1 MSRSILHRAA
11 FALALAALCLA
22 FGAGPAAAQSTTNG
36 AIGGLIKDPNGAVV
50 ANATVT
56 VRNKETNREGTAT
69 TDDEGRFR
77 VAQLEPGNYTVAVNA
92 SGFGAYTKDPVVV
105 EVGRVT
111 TVDVDLTLTAQTE
124 TVDVTSEAPV
134 INTVQQDFATNINQ
148 VSISELPINGRRAS
162 DFVRLTPGVTP
173 EGDFGL
179 NSFRGIS
186 ALLNN
191 NTLDGTDNNN
201 GFFSEE
207 RGRTRIQYSFSQAA
221 VREFQV
227 NTSNYSAEYG
237 RAGGGV
243 INTVSKSGTNEFH
256 GQGFYYIRDN
266 KWAARNPSAFLP
278 GNIPIKPHD
287 RRQQFGGAVGGP
299 IVRDKAFFFFT
310 YDQQKRTFP
319 VVLTTSN
326 PTLLNPVTLVNPT
339 AAGRACTTSA
349 GAQTA
354 NLPIAEVLFCR
365 LVTPTR
371 TLAQAQTEVN
381 NGLAF
386 LTSLTGEAPRKQD
399 QRIIFPK
406 LDWNIS
412 EKNTLSASFNH
423 LRTRAPGGFT
433 SRAVDTI
440 GLASVGNDFVDVDS
454 FNARLS
460 SILTPALLNEF
471 RFQVSH
477 ELNQSILGDLT
488 AGEEALAGR
497 ASTLVNGNL
506 PEVFLSGGLTFG
518 TRAFFQRQLFPDEH
532 RIQFAD
538 TMTYTRGNHTLKVG
552 GDYKRDRDHI
562 DNLFQGHGA
571 YSYNN
576 LQDFLSDFIVPGGTP
591 NNGAATSG
599 AASTPTRRYGSY
611 AQAFGLNEYTFAT
624 PDYAFFVQD
633 DWRVSSTVTLNL
645 GLRYDYQSY
654 AEPQLPNSL
663 TPTFATG
670 QTRYSQ
676 SQAQAIINQTA
687 NFPKD
692 KDNWGPRLG
701 FAWDIF
707 GDGKT
712 SLRGGY
718 GIYYGRVPNTFLASA
733 IVNTGAP
740 GSQIAVTNITPT
752 TTLTSA
758 SGATIP
764 TPVFPNTLS
773 GVPAR
778 STNIVVLSPN
788 FENPK
793 VYQADIVFEREIGRN
808 TVVSAS
814 YIYSGGRDLPAYVDL
829 NLPLPTG
836 TRTYTVVGGEFD
848 GQSFT
853 TEFFAGARPI
863 SNVGQILETQSSSES
878 DYRALVLQAN
888 RRLTNGLQF
897 QANYTYSKATDLGQ
911 RFGTFAPGTPTL
923 SNPFDRELDRGL
935 SDNDIP
941 HRFVVSAVWMP
952 GKSLGLDD
960 TRVGKVLFNGFTVS
974 PIYNIASGRTIAG
987 SIGSNPSAGGTL
999 GGTSSGL
1006 LGSGGPSRAFFIER
1020 NSFRRPHTETLDLRL
1035 SKRFGINEDMNI
1047 EFLAEAFNLFNRAN
1061 VTDVSATLFNFG
1073 SATATGGTLT
1083 SNTTPDRTLPFLR
1096 TTSEGINN
1104 TTIFTPRQI
1113 QLSVRFNF

>member
-11 FALALAALCLA
+11 SALALAALCLA
-22 FGAGPAAAQSTTNG
+22 FGAGRAVGQSTTNG

-50 ANATVT
+50 ANATIS

-77 VAQLEPGNYTVAVNA
+77 VAELQPGNYVITVNA
-92 SGFGAYTKDPVVV
+92 SGFGAYTRDPVVV

-111 TVDVDLTLTAQTE
+111 TIDVDLSLTAQTE
-124 TVDVTSEAPV
+124 TVEVTSEAPV

-162 DFVRLTPGVTP
+162 DFARLTPGVTP

-243 INTVSKSGTNEFH
+243 INTVSKSGTNDFH
-256 GQGFYYIRDN
+256 GQAFYYIRDN
-266 KWAARNPSAFLP
+266 KWAARNPSATLNTLVN
-278 GNIPIKPHD
+278 GVSTLVPIKPHD
-287 RRQQFGGAVGGP
+287 RRQQFGGAIGGP

-319 VVLTTSN
+319 VILTTSN
-326 PTLLNPVTLVNPT
+326 PTLLNPITLANP
-339 AAGRACTTSA
+339 AGTPGRSCSSTNPPLAIGET
-349 GAQTA
+349 
-354 NLPIAEVLFCR
+354 LFCR
-365 LVTPTR
+365 LVTGTR
-371 TLAQAQTEVN
+371 TLAQAQTEVDS
-381 NGLAF
+381 GLGF
-386 LTSLTGEAPRKQD
+386 LRGLTGTAARKQD

-406 LDWNIS
+406 VDWNIN
-412 EKNTLSASFNH
+412 EKNTLSASYNH
-423 LRTRAPGGFT
+423 LRTDAPGGFT
-433 SRAVDTI
+433 SRSVDTI

-460 SILTPALLNEF
+460 STITPTLINEF
-471 RFQVSH
+471 RFQASH

-488 AGEEALAGR
+488 AGEETLAGR
-497 ASTLVNGNL
+497 ATTLVNDRL
-506 PEVFLSGGLTFG
+506 PEVFITGGLTFG

-538 TMTYTRGNHTLKVG
+538 TVTYSRGNHSLKFG
-552 GDYKRDRDHI
+552 GDIKRDRDHI

-571 YSYNN
+571 YSYSN
-576 LQDFLSDFIVPGGTP
+576 LQDFLTDLI
-591 NNGAATSG
+591 
-599 AASTPTRRYGSY
+599 TPTAKRYNSY
-611 AQAFGLNEYTFAT
+611 AQAFGLSEYEFST
-624 PDYAFFVQD
+624 PDYALFIQD
-633 DWRVSSTVTLNL
+633 DWRVAPTLTFNL

-654 AEPQLPNSL
+654 AEPQLPNAL
-663 TPTFATG
+663 TPALVASSATYT
-670 QTRYSQ
+670 QRYT
-676 SQAQAIINQTA
+676 QAEADAIIAQTGR
-687 NFPKD
+687 FPKD
-692 KDNWGPRLG
+692 KNNWGPRLG
-701 FAWDIF
+701 FAWDIT

-718 GIYYGRVPNTFLASA
+718 GIYFGRVPNTFLASA

-740 GSQIAVTNITPT
+740 GSQITISGISPT
-752 TTLTSA
+752 TVLRDA
-758 SGATIP
+758 NNNVIP
-764 TPVFPNTLS
+764 TPIFPNSLG
-773 GVPAR
+773 GVPSR
-778 STNIVVLSPN
+778 STNVVVLSPD

-793 VYQADIVFEREIGRN
+793 IYQADVVFEREIGRN

-814 YIYSGGRDLPAYVDL
+814 YIYSGGRDLPAYIDL
-829 NLPLPTG
+829 NLPRPTA
-836 TRTYTVVGGEFD
+836 TRTYTVSGGPFD
-848 GQSFT
+848 GRSFT
-853 TEFFAGARPI
+853 TAFFTGARPI

-878 DYRALVLQAN
+878 EYRALILQAN
-888 RRLTNGLQF
+888 RRLTGGLQF
-897 QANYTYSKATDLGQ
+897 QANYTYSKAEDLGQ
-911 RFGTFAPGTPTL
+911 RFGTFAPGTPTV
-923 SNPFDRELDRGL
+923 SNPFDLELDRGL

-941 HRFVVSAVWMP
+941 HRFVVSAVWLP
-952 GKSLGLDD
+952 GQNLGLED
-960 TRVGKVLFNGFTVS
+960 TQFGRILLDGFTVA
-974 PIYNIASGRTIAG
+974 PIINIASGRTIAG
-987 SIGSNPSAGGTL
+987 SIGSNPGAGGNL

-1006 LGSGGPSRAFFIER
+1006 LGSGGPSRAFFLER
-1020 NSFRRPHTETLDLRL
+1020 NSFRRPATATVDLRL
-1035 SKRFGINEDMNI
+1035 SKRFGITENTNI

-1061 VTDVSATLFNFG
+1061 VTDVSATLFQFNAN
-1073 SATATGGTLT
+1073 SATATGATLLDRIE
-1083 SNTTPDRTLPFLR
+1083 DRTLPFLR
-1096 TTSEGINN
+1096 TTAEGINN
-1104 TTIFTPRQI
+1104 TTIFTPRQV